1 MGGGGGRALL
11 TLGSGLNFNPVLFLL
26 FDSFSLDTFSLY
38 CLKHLAIKVLTK
50 RNKLNFSQ
58 ESFQAFTQAK

>member
-1 MGGGGGRALL
+1 MGEGGRALL